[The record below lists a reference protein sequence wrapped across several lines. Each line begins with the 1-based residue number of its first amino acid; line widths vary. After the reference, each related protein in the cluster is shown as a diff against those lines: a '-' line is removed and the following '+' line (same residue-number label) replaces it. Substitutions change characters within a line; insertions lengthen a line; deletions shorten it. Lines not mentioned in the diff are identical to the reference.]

1 MSDFVHLHLH
11 SEYSLLDG
19 SVRIPELMKKVKSC
33 GMPAVALTDH
43 GNLFGAIE
51 FYQEAEKAG
60 IKPIIGVEAY
70 IAAGSHTERKTGQN
84 REHAFHLTL
93 LSKDNAGYQNL
104 IKLVSLAHLDGFYYK
119 PRIDKELLSTYS
131 NGLIA
136 LSGCLNGEINQA
148 ILADDESRAWNLAGK
163 YRTSSAKRTF
173 SSNSTT
179 TASSSST
186 GAIGFCSK
194 WRRTSGSDWSRQTT
208 STFWSAHTTR
218 RMTS

>member
-1 MSDFVHLHLH
+1 MSDSFVHLHLH

-19 SVRIPELMKKVKSC
+19 TVRIPELMKKVKAC

-70 IAAGSHTERKTGQN
+70 IAAGSHKEKKTGQN

-104 IKLVSLAHLDGFYYK
+104 VKLVSLAHLDGFYYK
-119 PRIDKELLSTYS
+119 PRIDKELLSTYGG
-131 NGLIA
+131 GLIA

-148 ILADDESRAWNLAGK
+148 ILADDEGQLLHRAPRPWH
-163 YRTSSAKRTF
+163 RTATPLQPGASQDGPRPRPRACRCKRCAL
-173 SSNSTT
+173 S
-179 TASSSST
+179 
-186 GAIGFCSK
+186 
-194 WRRTSGSDWSRQTT
+194 
-208 STFWSAHTTR
+208 
-218 RMTS
+218 